1 VTNQTSSVI
10 CDVVAC
16 NESAT
21 GRYLDVRLDRAM
33 EFQLCAGHFARIEGG
48 EVPEVVAGRLDLADL
63 DDKLV
68 LAMHPPDAGA
78 AS

>member
-1 VTNQTSSVI
+1 MTNQISSVI

-21 GRYLDVRLDRAM
+21 GRYLDVRLDRAL
-33 EFQLCAGHFARIEGG
+33 EFQLCPGHFARIEDG
-48 EVPEVVAGRLDLADL
+48 EVPDVVAERLDLAEL
-63 DDKLV
+63 DGKLA
-68 LAMHPPDAGA
+68 LAMDPPDAGA

>member
-1 VTNQTSSVI
+1 VTNQISSVT

-21 GRYLDVRLDRAM
+21 GRYLDVRLDRAL
-33 EFQLCAGHFARIEGG
+33 EFQLCADHFARIQDG
-48 EVPEVVAGRLDLADL
+48 EVPEVVAERPGLTELDGKPA
-63 DDKLV
+63 
-68 LAMHPPDAGA
+68 LAMDPPDAGR